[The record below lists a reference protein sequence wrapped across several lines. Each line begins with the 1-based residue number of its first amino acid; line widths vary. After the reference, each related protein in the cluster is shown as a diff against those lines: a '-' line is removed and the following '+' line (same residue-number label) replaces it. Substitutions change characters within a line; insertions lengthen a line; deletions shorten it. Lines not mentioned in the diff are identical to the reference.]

1 MLKLENFMS
10 VKPAW
15 ELRQYIDSYYFHSC
29 DNQEN
34 ILNYTYYPHVKHA
47 VTIYICSVAVTQHN
61 RTVVKP
67 QQSANSVLYSTVRD
81 RPQHVEIHGSFRKI
95 GIVFKPYGLNRF
107 INRPIREF
115 QGQVISEFTEW
126 NPGFLETASK
136 IWETEVIGDRIALLD
151 SFMMCKKTDCA
162 SDLFSS
168 IIEKIVQSESMLSIE
183 DTAKNFGLNR
193 KALYRMFLKEI
204 QCSPS
209 KFLKILRFRKSL
221 ESFLKA
227 EENNLTETALA
238 HFYDQSDFIRNVK
251 QITAQTPRKLTKE
264 ISDLDNAIFWKID

>member
-1 MLKLENFMS
+1 MLKLENFTS

-15 ELRQYIDSYYFHSC
+15 ELRQYIDSYYFHRC
-29 DNQEN
+29 DNPES
-34 ILNYTYYPHVKHA
+34 ILNYTYYPHVNHA
-47 VTIYICSVAVTQHN
+47 VTIYLGSVAVTQQN

-67 QQSANSVLYSTVRD
+67 EQSANSVLYSTVRD
-81 RPQHVEIHGSFRKI
+81 CPQHVEIHGSFRKI
-95 GIVFKPYGLNRF
+95 GIVFKPYGLNHF

-115 QGQVISEFTEW
+115 QSQVISDFTEW
-126 NPGFLETASK
+126 NPEFLVTASK
-136 IWETEVIGDRIALLD
+136 IWETTVIGDRVAILD
-151 SFMMCKKTDCA
+151 GFMTGKKTDCA
-162 SDLFSS
+162 NDLFSN
-168 IIEKIVQSESMLSIE
+168 IIGKIVQSESMSSIE
-183 DTAKNFGLNR
+183 DTAKYFGLNR
-193 KALYRMFLKEI
+193 KALYRMFFNEI

-227 EENNLTETALA
+227 EETNLTESALA